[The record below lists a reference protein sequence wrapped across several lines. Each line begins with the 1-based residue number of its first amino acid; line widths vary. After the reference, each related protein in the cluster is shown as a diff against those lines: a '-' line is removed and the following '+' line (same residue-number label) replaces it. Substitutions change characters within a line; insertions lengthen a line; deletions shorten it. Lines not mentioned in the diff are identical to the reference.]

1 MLIHLDYSSDIPI
14 YVQLRNEIVRAIGS
28 GTLKDGESLPT
39 VRALANDLHVNAM
52 TVNKTYAV
60 LKQEGFIE
68 IDRRHGAKVKQQGS
82 CSMLYREKLESELE
96 LLAAEANAKGMSE
109 ADFLKMCQSFYTKT
123 AKR

>member
-1 MLIHLDYSSDIPI
+1 MLINLDYSSDIPI
-14 YVQLRNEIVRAIGS
+14 YVQLRNEIVKAIGANH
-28 GTLKDGESLPT
+28 LKDGEALPT

-52 TVNKTYAV
+52 TVNKTYAI

-68 IDRRHGAKVKQQGS
+68 IDRRHGAKVKRQGS
-82 CSMLYREKLESELE
+82 CSLRYQKKLESELE

-109 ADFLKMCQSFYTKT
+109 ADFLKMCQSFYTKI

>member
-14 YVQLRNEIVRAIGS
+14 YVQLRNEIVKAIGS
-28 GTLKDGESLPT
+28 GNLEDGESLPT

-52 TVNKTYAV
+52 TVNKTYAI

-68 IDRRHGAKVKQQGS
+68 IDRRHGAKVKRQGP
-82 CSMLYREKLESELE
+82 CNAMYREKLESELE

-109 ADFLKMCQSFYTKT
+109 AEFLKMCQSFYTKIV
-123 AKR
+123 K